1 MFSSFLLQILSQ
13 SNLSDKEEED
23 DFVGRSVQ
31 LTNDQGRRSFT
42 RTGWTTLVRDIT
54 STWFVSYF
62 FIFDETLTFS
72 IYSFGLFIKIILQKL
87 FLLLNLHNKLL

>member
-13 SNLSDKEEED
+13 SNLTDKEEED

-31 LTNDQGRRSFT
+31 LTNDQRRRSFT